1 MHAAFTVDG
10 ISYEIIE
17 DSQNVSVAAGTLTY
31 SGDIVI
37 PSTVTYDNCTYKV
50 TTIGNSAFTNST
62 DLTSVAFPES
72 LTKIGSYA
80 FYGCSGLTAL
90 SLPNS
95 LTLIDEAAFGA
106 CTGLKSVSFPESLTK
121 MGEAAFIDCTGLT
134 SVTLPESLTTMYRD
148 VFYGCTGLKSV
159 ALPKSLTLINQ
170 STFYGCTSLTSV
182 SFPESLTNIG
192 KYAFYGCTSL
202 TSLALPK
209 PLSTIDKGA
218 FQNCTGLTS
227 VTFPESLTQ
236 INESAFQDCTDL
248 TLVAFPASLTTL
260 EWYTFSGCT
269 SLKSASFSKSTKCKY
284 TGYHTF
290 EGCTA
295 LTSVTFSD
303 SQNQI
308 SPYTFKGCT
317 GLTSVILPEALELM
331 GNYAFS
337 GCTGLTS
344 VALPE
349 SLTEMGENTF
359 EGCTGLKSVTFPA
372 SLTTIQRFDFS
383 GCTGLTSVTLPE
395 SLATIENEAFSGCT
409 GLKSVTFPDALTTI
423 GNKAFYGCA
432 GLTSIFIPSTV
443 KSIGSAVFGS
453 CTGLKK
459 SAYPNTMYSPFSWG
473 YAVSY
478 NPAED
483 VIEGGLIYGPD
494 KSSILFVPI
503 DLEGEYT
510 IPESVTSIGESA
522 FLCCSG
528 MTAVVA
534 PVAVPTMDDNS
545 FEGLYDKVELKVPCA
560 SAINYIE
567 SNWCQFKNITYS
579 DAEGGVSE
587 YANASS
593 GLTYRLIPD
602 LTGARNR
609 AAVIA
614 GDYSALTDVTIPEFI
629 AADNTT
635 YYVDAICN
643 SAFKNCT
650 GLTSVS
656 FNALNSATSIGDYA
670 FSNTG
675 ISEIIL
681 PATVKK
687 IGAYAFSD
695 TKLTSIAI
703 PAGVTAIEE
712 GTFSN
717 SALQTV
723 TLNDGLETIG
733 REAFSMSDEK
743 NVLSIYIPSTVKSI
757 GQDAFYNFTAA
768 SVNISDVVKWCE
780 IDFDSF
786 TSNPLSN
793 SHKLLVNEVPVSN
806 LSIPA
811 GVSIIK
817 PYAFSGCT
825 SLEGVNFNEGLQTI
839 GDYAFF
845 NCNLSS
851 AVIPGSVTTIGNGAF
866 YSYKDDTTEQETAE
880 SGFNLTLAYGSEP
893 IEIAYDSFPS
903 ISKLTWDRPWDYS
916 YFDTEHLTEL
926 NIGNSVKEVPSY
938 KFSYATKLESLNFGA
953 NVASVGDYA
962 FSNCTGLTKVTFSP
976 ALTTIGESA
985 FADCTGINDIIF
997 GANVTQIGA
1006 NAFNGAPV
1014 KNIFITAQT
1023 PPVAA
1028 DDSFSD
1034 FTGSLYVKDEETWS
1048 KYHESEYCWNKFGQY
1063 VELVEPTGM
1072 TTGNTDISGNEGDKI
1087 QLTVVLQPENVTLP
1101 ELYAYSTDESV
1112 ATIDKNFLV
1121 TIHDI
1126 INEEDTDKAY
1136 ALKSKAADTRTCQII
1151 VKSLY
1156 ANGPEAQFTIMAG
1169 KVTGVDIIVAD
1180 GDKDNGEIDWNAPM
1194 KVYDFNGIHV
1204 SDTTE
1209 GLAPGFY
1216 IVNQSKVSK
1225 KILVK

>member
-1 MHAAFTVDG
+1 MIRNLLFPILALCASLPMHAAFTVDG
-10 ISYEIIE
+10 ICYEIIE
-17 DSQNVSVAAGTLTY
+17 ESQNVSVVAGTSTY

-37 PSTVTYDNCTYKV
+37 PSTVTYNDNLYRV
-50 TTIGNSAFTNST
+50 TTIGDNAFN
-62 DLTSVAFPES
+62 
-72 LTKIGSYA
+72 G
-80 FYGCSGLTAL
+80 
-90 SLPNS
+90 
-95 LTLIDEAAFGA
+95 
-106 CTGLKSVSFPESLTK
+106 
-121 MGEAAFIDCTGLT
+121 
-134 SVTLPESLTTMYRD
+134 
-148 VFYGCTGLKSV
+148 
-159 ALPKSLTLINQ
+159 
-170 STFYGCTSLTSV
+170 
-182 SFPESLTNIG
+182 
-192 KYAFYGCTSL
+192 
-202 TSLALPK
+202 
-209 PLSTIDKGA
+209 
-218 FQNCTGLTS
+218 CTGLTS
-227 VTFPESLTQ
+227 VTFPESLTT
-236 INESAFQDCTDL
+236 IDKRAFYNCIVL
-248 TLVAFPASLTTL
+248 KSIILPESLTTL
-260 EWYTFSGCT
+260 GEYAFFGCYGMTSAILPKSLTTIPKGAFQSCSGLTSVSLPDSLTTLGWYAFDGCEKLTSVTLPESLTTIGGYAFCSSGLT
-269 SLKSASFSKSTKCKY
+269 SLTFPESLKTIEGGAFMKCTGLTSVTLPKSLTTVDMDVFSCS
-284 TGYHTF
+284 G
-290 EGCTA
+290 
-295 LTSVTFSD
+295 LTSVTFPESLTTIQRNAFWGCSGLTSITLPESLTTIEQYAFNGCTALKSVNFSD
-303 SQNQI
+303 ALTTI
-308 SPYTFKGCT
+308 GAYAFKGCT
-317 GLTSVILPEALELM
+317 GLTSVLILPAVSTM
-331 GNYAFS
+331 GRDAF
-337 GCTGLTS
+337 
-344 VALPE
+344 A
-349 SLTEMGENTF
+349 
-359 EGCTGLKSVTFPA
+359 
-372 SLTTIQRFDFS
+372 D
-383 GCTGLTSVTLPE
+383 
-395 SLATIENEAFSGCT
+395 
-409 GLKSVTFPDALTTI
+409 
-423 GNKAFYGCA
+423 
-432 GLTSIFIPSTV
+432 
-443 KSIGSAVFGS
+443 

-459 SAYPNTMYSPFSWG
+459 SAYPNTIYSPFGSWG

-478 NPAED
+478 DPEED
-483 VIEGGLIYGPD
+483 VIEDGLVYGPD
-494 KSSILFVPI
+494 KSSILFAPI

-522 FLCCSG
+522 FLSCSG

-534 PVAVPTMDDNS
+534 PATVPTMADNS

-567 SNWCQFKNITYS
+567 SNWCQFKDITYS
-579 DAEGGVSE
+579 DAAGGVSE
-587 YANASS
+587 YADASS

-1126 INEEDTDKAY
+1126 INEEDTDKAH